1 MILNIIFELSME
13 TIKVNTSQ
21 HVDIDYPVAGLGERI
36 AARLIDLGIFL
47 GLYVIFILL
56 TLIFG
61 LSVGMESTPY
71 LIIGL
76 AILYGASYVFY
87 NLICEIFM
95 NGQCVG
101 KRLMKIKVISLDGSQ
116 ASIGQYFIR
125 WLFRLVDFA
134 FTGQVGGLICIAVSK
149 NKQRIG
155 DIVAGTTVIK
165 TVPHTDISHIAFH
178 PVEEDYVPVF
188 NNVSLL
194 TDRDVELI
202 HEVIATYYKTHNTE
216 LIYTMSAKVAT
227 LLSLIIP
234 EGMNEM
240 EFLKTVIKD
249 YNHQTAIAL

>member
-1 MILNIIFELSME
+1 ME

-47 GLYVIFILL
+47 GLYLIFIVLVVL
-56 TLIFG
+56 TGISGSLKG
-61 LSVGMESTPY
+61 TPY
-71 LIIGL
+71 FIIGL
-76 AILYGASYVFY
+76 MIIYGASYVFY

-116 ASIGQYFIR
+116 PSLGQYFIR
-125 WLFRLVDFA
+125 WLFRLVDFV
-134 FTGQVGGLICIAVSK
+134 FTAQVGGLICVAVSK

-165 TVPHTDISHIAFH
+165 TVPHTNFNHIAFH

-188 NNVSLL
+188 SNVNLL

-202 HEVIATYYKTHNTE
+202 HEVIDTYYKTHNTE

-227 LLSLIIP
+227 LLSISIP

-249 YNHQTAIAL
+249 YNYQTAISL

>member
-1 MILNIIFELSME
+1 ME

-47 GLYVIFILL
+47 GLYIIFALL
-56 TLIFG
+56 IAVTGISG
-61 LSVGMESTPY
+61 LLRNTSY
-71 LIIGL
+71 LIPVMIGIY
-76 AILYGASYVFY
+76 AASFVFY
-87 NLICEIFM
+87 NLICEVLM

-125 WLFRLVDFA
+125 WLFRLVDFVLTA
-134 FTGQVGGLICIAVSK
+134 QVGGLICIAISEK
-149 NKQRIG
+149 KQRIG

-165 TVPHTDISHIAFH
+165 TIPRTVFDHIAFH
-178 PVEEDYVPVF
+178 PVDEEYIPLF

-194 TDRDVELI
+194 TDRDIELI
-202 HEVIATYYKTHNTE
+202 HEVIATYYKTYNTD
-216 LIYTMSAKVAT
+216 LIFSMSAKVAA
-227 LLSLIIP
+227 LLAVTIP
-234 EGMNEM
+234 TGMNEM
-240 EFLKTVIKD
+240 DFLKTIIKD

>member
-1 MILNIIFELSME
+1 ME
-13 TIKVNTSQ
+13 TIKVKTSQ
-21 HVDIDYPVAGLGERI
+21 YVDIDYPVAGLGERI

-47 GLYVIFILL
+47 GLYIIFIFFVLL
-56 TLIFG
+56 TG

-76 AILYGASYVFY
+76 AIAYGASFVFY

-134 FTGQVGGLICIAVSK
+134 FTAQVGGLICVAVSK

-165 TVPHTDISHIAFH
+165 TVPHTDINHIAFH
-178 PVEEDYVPVF
+178 PVEEDYIPVF
-188 NNVSLL
+188 SNVSLL

-202 HEVIATYYKTHNTE
+202 HEVISTYYKTHNTD
-216 LIYTMSAKVAT
+216 LIYTMSTKVAT
-227 LLSLIIP
+227 LLSISIP

-249 YNHQTAIAL
+249 YNQQTSVAL